1 MSLLQRNML
10 QCKKERI
17 SKMRKILMIA
27 AAMLF
32 ATAANA
38 SEQNRNLTGKQ
49 LRSALSGKTL
59 YIQTPIGAE
68 VPVRYR
74 GNGTM
79 LGRSSAQLAML
90 AGEDVKAD
98 KGRWWIKSTQ
108 LCQKWNN
115 WSEGR
120 AYCYRFQIRGN
131 SVRWTRNDGESG
143 SARLGN

>member
-1 MSLLQRNML
+1 MFKS
-10 QCKKERI
+10 
-17 SKMRKILMIA
+17 LMIA
-27 AAMLF
+27 AAMLV
-32 ATAANA
+32 ATSANA
-38 SEQNRNLTGKQ
+38 SEQSRDLTGKQ
-49 LRSALSGKTL
+49 LRSAVSGKTL

-74 GNGTM
+74 PNGTM

-98 KGRWWIKSTQ
+98 KGRWWVKSTQ

-115 WSEGR
+115 WSNGKS
-120 AYCYRFQIRGN
+120 YCYRFQINGN
-131 SVRWTRNDGESG
+131 SVSWTRNDGKSG